1 MYLIHVIGTA
11 GSGKTSIVKVMLD
24 WLEDH
29 EMSVTAVNLDP
40 AVEILPYPPHFDIRE
55 YVNYVSLLEE
65 GLGPNGAFIKSVDL
79 MLKYVDKI
87 RDAIEEAAS
96 NYVLIDTPGQMELF
110 AFRRSTFELVNRLN
124 EVGKSVIVY
133 VLDPSLFVHENK
145 IDAFSLVSAILLG
158 VSVKVRF
165 KLPLIFAINKVDLF
179 DDSVINI
186 LEQWLEN
193 LSSIPLGSNEE
204 YYTLVQSLVNAIEEA
219 GGLGESIFVS
229 ALAEIGI
236 DDLYAAI
243 QRIVAGGEDYATEEP
258 SARL

>member
-1 MYLIHVIGTA
+1 MYLVHVIGTA
-11 GSGKTSIVKVMLD
+11 GSGKTSIVKVLLD

-29 EMSVTAVNLDP
+29 EMSVIAVNLDP
-40 AVEILPYPPHFDIRE
+40 AVEVIPYSPHFDIRE

-87 RDAIEEAAS
+87 RESIEEAAS

-110 AFRRSTFELVNRLN
+110 AFRKSTFELVKRIN
-124 EVGKSVIVY
+124 ELGKAVMLYI
-133 VLDPSLFVHENK
+133 LDPSLFVSEGK
-145 IDAFSLVSAILLG
+145 IDAFSFASAILLG
-158 VSVKVRF
+158 VSVKIRF
-165 KLPLIFAINKVDLF
+165 KLPMIFAINKVDLL
-179 DDSVINI
+179 DDNVVELISS
-186 LEQWLEN
+186 WLED
-193 LSSIPLGSNEE
+193 LGTIPFGSEE
-204 YYTLVQSLVNAIEEA
+204 HATLVQSLVNAIEEA
-219 GGLGESIFVS
+219 GGLGETLFVS
-229 ALAEIGI
+229 ALAERGI